1 MSKAN
6 LLYLAKVKSID
17 DREMKIELAEDLNIE
32 RLQTVYHG
40 YTGARYCELRF
51 LDPRSFSVDQRK
63 YYYALLGDISAFT
76 GHLIEEVDD
85 NTRWKFKALT
95 GRNISLSNGSSNTKD
110 DVVLLT
116 NIALDLAFELNVSL
130 SNKIPIPDKNLEYYF
145 YKCLTHRK
153 CCICGKHAD
162 IDHFDET
169 VGMGRNRKEI
179 DKTKYTYC
187 ALCRSHHTE
196 KHTIGLTAF
205 RNKYHVYGITLNAE
219 TIKRLNI

>member
-1 MSKAN
+1 MAN
-6 LLYLAKVKSID
+6 LLYLAKVKNID
-17 DREMKIELAEDLNIE
+17 GREMKVELAEDLNIE

-40 YTGARYCELRF
+40 HIGARYCELRF

-162 IDHFDET
+162 IHHVNA
-169 VGMGRNRKEI
+169 VGMGSNRKKVDNSWREFM
-179 DKTKYTYC
+179 
-187 ALCRSHHTE
+187 ALCRKHHQLI
-196 KHTIGLTAF
+196 HTIGLTAF
-205 RNKYHVYGITLNAE
+205 KEKYKVYGITLNAE

>member
-1 MSKAN
+1 MAN
-6 LLYLAKVKSID
+6 LLYLAKVKNID
-17 DREMKIELAEDLNIE
+17 GREMKIELAEDLNIE

-40 YTGARYCELRF
+40 YAGARYCELRF

-76 GHLIEEVDD
+76 GHLIEEIDD

-169 VGMGRNRKEI
+169 VGMGRNRKEV
-179 DKTKYTYC
+179 DKTKFTYC
-187 ALCRSHHTE
+187 ALCRSHHTL
-196 KHTIGLTAF
+196 KHTIGLTEF
-205 RNKYHVYGITLNAE
+205 KKRFHVYGITLNAE

>member
-1 MSKAN
+1 MAN

-17 DREMKIELAEDLNIE
+17 GREMKVELAEDLNIE

-40 YTGARYCELRF
+40 HIGARYCELRF

-63 YYYALLGDISAFT
+63 YYYALLGDISTFT
-76 GHLIEEVDD
+76 GHLIGEIDD
-85 NTRWKFKALT
+85 NARWKFKALT
-95 GRNISLSNGSSNTKD
+95 GRDISLSNGSSNTKD

-169 VGMGRNRKEI
+169 VGMGRNRKEV
-179 DKTKYTYC
+179 DKTKFTYC
-187 ALCRSHHTE
+187 ALCRSHHTL
-196 KHTIGLTAF
+196 KHAIGLTEF
-205 RNKYHVYGITLNAE
+205 KKRFHVYGITLNAE

>member
-1 MSKAN
+1 MAN
-6 LLYLAKVKSID
+6 LLYLAKVKNID
-17 DREMKIELAEDLNIE
+17 GREMKVELAEDLNIE

-40 YTGARYCELRF
+40 HIGARYCELRF

-95 GRNISLSNGSSNTKD
+95 GRNISLSNGSNNTKD

-169 VGMGRNRKEI
+169 VGMGRNRKEV
-179 DKTKYTYC
+179 DKTKFTYC
-187 ALCRSHHTE
+187 ALCRSHHTL
-196 KHTIGLTAF
+196 KHTIGLTEF
-205 RNKYHVYGITLNAE
+205 KKRFHVYGITLNAE

>member
-1 MSKAN
+1 MAN

-17 DREMKIELAEDLNIE
+17 GREMKIELAEDLNIE

-40 YTGARYCELRF
+40 HVGARYCELRF

-169 VGMGRNRKEI
+169 VGMGNNRDKV

-196 KHTIGLTAF
+196 KHTIGLVAF
-205 RNKYHVYGITLNAE
+205 RNKYHVYGITLSAE

>member
-1 MSKAN
+1 MAN

-17 DREMKIELAEDLNIE
+17 GREMKIELAEDLNIE

-40 YTGARYCELRF
+40 HVGARYCELRF

-85 NTRWKFKALT
+85 NTRWKFKALA

-169 VGMGRNRKEI
+169 VGMGNNRDKV

-196 KHTIGLTAF
+196 KHTIGLVAF
-205 RNKYHVYGITLNAE
+205 RNKYHVYGITLSAE

>member
-1 MSKAN
+1 MAN

-17 DREMKIELAEDLNIE
+17 GREMKIELAEDLNIE

-40 YTGARYCELRF
+40 HIGARYCELRF

-95 GRNISLSNGSSNTKD
+95 GRNISLSNGSNNTKD

-169 VGMGRNRKEI
+169 VGMGNNRDKV

-196 KHTIGLTAF
+196 KHTIGLVAF
-205 RNKYHVYGITLNAE
+205 RNKYHVYGITLSAE

>member
-1 MSKAN
+1 MAN

-17 DREMKIELAEDLNIE
+17 GREMKVELAEDLNIE

-40 YTGARYCELRF
+40 HIGARYCELRF

-130 SNKIPIPDKNLEYYF
+130 SNKIPIPDKNLEYYS

-169 VGMGRNRKEI
+169 VGMGNNRDKV

-196 KHTIGLTAF
+196 KHTIGLVAF
-205 RNKYHVYGITLNAE
+205 RNKYHVYGITLSAE

>member
-1 MSKAN
+1 MAN

-17 DREMKIELAEDLNIE
+17 GREMKIELAEDLNIE

-40 YTGARYCELRF
+40 HVGARYCELRF

-76 GHLIEEVDD
+76 GHLIEEIDD

-95 GRNISLSNGSSNTKD
+95 GRNISLSNCSSNTKD

-169 VGMGRNRKEI
+169 VGMGRNRKEV
-179 DKTKYTYC
+179 DKTKFTYC

>member
-1 MSKAN
+1 MAN

-17 DREMKIELAEDLNIE
+17 GREMKVELAEDLNIE

-40 YTGARYCELRF
+40 HIGARYCELRF

-76 GHLIEEVDD
+76 GHLIEEIDD

-169 VGMGRNRKEI
+169 VGMGNNRDKV
-179 DKTKYTYC
+179 DKTKFTYC
-187 ALCRSHHTE
+187 SLCRSHHAE

>member
-1 MSKAN
+1 MAN

-17 DREMKIELAEDLNIE
+17 GREMKIELAEDLNIE

-40 YTGARYCELRF
+40 HIGARYCELRF

-63 YYYALLGDISAFT
+63 YYYALLNDISAFT
-76 GHLIEEVDD
+76 GHLIEEIDD

-95 GRNISLSNGSSNTKD
+95 GRNISLSNGSSSTKD

-153 CCICGKHAD
+153 CCICGKKAD
-162 IDHFDET
+162 IDHFDNAI
-169 VGMGRNRKEI
+169 GMGRNRKEV
-179 DKTKYTYC
+179 DKTKFTYC
-187 ALCRSHHTE
+187 ALCRSHHTL
-196 KHTIGLTAF
+196 KHAIGLTEF
-205 RNKYHVYGITLNAE
+205 KKRFHVYGITLNAE

>member
-1 MSKAN
+1 MAN

-17 DREMKIELAEDLNIE
+17 GREMKVELAEDLNIE

-40 YTGARYCELRF
+40 HAGARYCELRF

-76 GHLIEEVDD
+76 GHLIEEIDD
-85 NTRWKFKALT
+85 NARWKFKALT

-179 DKTKYTYC
+179 DKTKFTYC
-187 ALCRSHHTE
+187 ALCRSHHTL
-196 KHTIGLTAF
+196 KHTIGLTEF
-205 RNKYHVYGITLNAE
+205 KKRFHVYGITLNAE